1 MALDNDV
8 KRLDQTSGTTTPQT
22 TSPAK
27 QDDASASTS
36 TSTSGSSTAGSLF
49 TSDQNSTQT
58 TSQPKAS
65 SSGSVFTDAK
75 EAKKTETATAQNTGS
90 AEPKKPK
97 KEKDFT
103 EKEVIDFI
111 NSLDKALPEKEKIKL
126 IKKHFALKN
135 KKDITELIQRAQV
148 VATTD
153 KLFAQLKI
161 DSQLS
166 TEKLNK
172 EMREKL
178 DEEIYIDALQRLSGK
193 SKEEATKIY
202 RNNKKN
208 TRAEETPKKTSDEPL
223 VTMKNYSLRNG
234 KIKLIKRKLMYT
246 WNCILKEMTR
256 NILN

>member
-8 KRLDQTSGTTTPQT
+8 KRLDQASGTTTPQT

-126 IKKHFALKN
+126 IKKCSAIFLYIILHFYRRKIIDLASYF
-135 KKDITELIQRAQV
+135 QV
-148 VATTD
+148 
-153 KLFAQLKI
+153 L
-161 DSQLS
+161 LS
-166 TEKLNK
+166 AGHYYMPYPE
-172 EMREKL
+172 
-178 DEEIYIDALQRLSGK
+178 
-193 SKEEATKIY
+193 
-202 RNNKKN
+202 
-208 TRAEETPKKTSDEPL
+208 
-223 VTMKNYSLRNG
+223 
-234 KIKLIKRKLMYT
+234 
-246 WNCILKEMTR
+246 
-256 NILN
+256 